1 MPKIKLKPNLDNIEI
16 GIGNLV
22 NFKIS
27 AGETVEVSEVVLS
40 ELLSQGYFEIAEE
53 ETPGKEK
60 EKEKEEEGNE

>member
-1 MPKIKLKPNLDNIEI
+1 MPKIKLKPNLKEIEI

-27 AGETVEVSEVVLS
+27 AGETVEVTEAVLS

-53 ETPGKEK
+53 ETP
-60 EKEKEEEGNE
+60 EKEEEEEESEW